1 MQRNGKK
8 ITSSCP
14 WPSTPP
20 RPAGARCRCPRH
32 RQVSMPYDDSR
43 HLHPHWHC
51 VCLRARWRC
60 PCGPRRRHPTT
71 CTGQTRDQPPRWRCA
86 CLRWRARC
94 ECGLAWW
101 RASMPAC
108 HADQQ
113 PPSWRWSCPITRPAV
128 QADHCATTHE
138 QSPTLRAPRTATYQY
153 HPVKCTTLR
162 DCPRPP
168 SHRRGCNPG
177 DHGRF
182 LATQSARASASR
194 LPRRRRNT
202 SAGPRQWICR
212 RLLDLFASS
221 PSESSAFPSARF

>member
-1 MQRNGKK
+1 MAK
-8 ITSSCP
+8 IWKSSFDRQFRP
-14 WPSTPP
+14 FGFRPRYHRYAGPHFVTRPPLKHTVDAEKWQKDHVELSLAVDAPTAGWSAVPVPASPS
-20 RPAGARCRCPRH
+20 
-32 RQVSMPYDDSR
+32 SIKPYDDSR

-60 PCGPRRRHPTT
+60 PCGPRRRHPSTR
-71 CTGQTRDQPPRWRCA
+71 TGQTRDQPPRWRCA

-138 QSPTLRAPRTATYQY
+138 QSLTLRAPPHINIIR
-153 HPVKCTTLR
+153 
-162 DCPRPP
+162 
-168 SHRRGCNPG
+168 
-177 DHGRF
+177 
-182 LATQSARASASR
+182 
-194 LPRRRRNT
+194 
-202 SAGPRQWICR
+202 
-212 RLLDLFASS
+212 
-221 PSESSAFPSARF
+221 